1 MSSIFRGRASIPES
15 SSHPALRLSRLQL
28 RKRWNSSD
36 QSTRLDRSFKE
47 FIPLFYNSGIFLHTA
62 FDSIAVFLL
71 LFLKVN
77 FQNIYIDNLFDLCYN
92 NIQVVRLF
100 FVYLYL
106 FISAKNDC
114 FYRFKAEFDVP
125 TTYPLRCAS
134 CTAYF
139 FRSTSL
145 IRMITISKAY
155 ELTLLRMLQ
164 PLTDRLKHSS
174 FIAVTHP

>member
-1 MSSIFRGRASIPES
+1 MIVV
-15 SSHPALRLSRLQL
+15 LKNLSRCFITAGFFYIQL
-28 RKRWNSSD
+28 SI
-36 QSTRLDRSFKE
+36 RLPYF
-47 FIPLFYNSGIFLHTA
+47 FY
-62 FDSIAVFLL
+62 
-71 LFLKVN
+71 FLKVN

-100 FVYLYL
+100 LVYLYL

-139 FRSTSL
+139 FRSASL
-145 IRMITISKAY
+145 IRMITVSKVCK
-155 ELTLLRMLQ
+155 LTLLRMLQ
-164 PLTDRLKHSS
+164 PLTDRLKHSR

>member
-1 MSSIFRGRASIPES
+1 MIVV
-15 SSHPALRLSRLQL
+15 LKNLSRCFITAGFFYIQL
-28 RKRWNSSD
+28 SI
-36 QSTRLDRSFKE
+36 RLPYF
-47 FIPLFYNSGIFLHTA
+47 FYF
-62 FDSIAVFLL
+62 
-71 LFLKVN
+71 FLKVN

>member
-1 MSSIFRGRASIPES
+1 MIVV
-15 SSHPALRLSRLQL
+15 LKNLSRCFI
-28 RKRWNSSD
+28 
-36 QSTRLDRSFKE
+36 TAGFFTYSFR
-47 FIPLFYNSGIFLHTA
+47 
-62 FDSIAVFLL
+62 FDCRISFT
-71 LFLKVN
+71 FLKVN